1 MSQPRVIK
9 TILSVWSLLPMS
21 LACALLVSLAVT
33 PGHAQFTYT
42 DIFDMNCDTA
52 SINGACDAYN
62 VGLLWL
68 WTDGN
73 LYGTAYQVES
83 PYCGMIFNV
92 STSGAYTNVLN
103 FTGSTGKVKGCA
115 EWAGLTPA
123 GTTSVT
129 FYGATTSDSF
139 GNGTPGEVFHFDP
152 STNAFKVL
160 HTFPAADSEYLAQP
174 VVGKDGSLYGATSA
188 TGATYRI
195 NGTTGGFTQLLN
207 SAPGGVHGPLFSAQ
221 DGNLYGTS
229 YDGGASGLGTVFSMT
244 TAGIINTVY
253 PFTSADGSFPN
264 SPLTQ
269 GADGYLY
276 GTALYGGT
284 GGIGSVFKVSTL
296 GVFTTLYSFGGAPD
310 GAYPMAGLLAASDG
324 NFYGTTV
331 GGGASDNGTIFE
343 ITKTGAYLKLF
354 DFTGSTGAVP
364 GSSPYTTLMQHPN
377 GSFYGLTFDGG
388 LNNFNKGVVYSL
400 TPVNLLSTVTLCC
413 NTFVILDQ
421 PVNILGVNLDQVVSV
436 TFAGAQAQF
445 QQNSPDYVMAF
456 VPSGA
461 VDGPVVVTAINSA
474 GGEEQL
480 QSQQNLHI
488 LPTITNLDPTSG
500 SAGTSVGI
508 VGGGFA
514 GATKVSFGGV
524 KAGFTVDTPSLIQAT
539 VPARAKTGKV
549 RVTTRNGTAT
559 SQQVFTVN

>member
-1 MSQPRVIK
+1 MSYSRIVK
-9 TILSVWSLLPMS
+9 TMLNLVGLLPTA
-21 LACALLVSLAVT
+21 LACALLASLAVT
-33 PGHAQFTYT
+33 PAHAQFTYT

-52 SINGACDAYN
+52 PFNGACDAYN
-62 VGLLWL
+62 IGPLWL

-73 LYGTAYQVES
+73 LYGTAYQVAS
-83 PYCGMIFNV
+83 PYCDMIFNV
-92 STSGAYTNVLN
+92 STSGSYTNVLN

-115 EWAGLTPA
+115 EFAGLTPA
-123 GTTSVT
+123 GTTAVT
-129 FYGATTSDSF
+129 FYGATTSNSF

-160 HTFPAADSEYLAQP
+160 HSFTAGDSEYLAQP
-174 VVGKDGSLYGATSA
+174 IVGKDGNLYGATSA

-195 NGTTGGFTQLLN
+195 NATTGGFTQLPN

-221 DGNLYGTS
+221 DGTLYGTT

-244 TAGIINTVY
+244 TAGVINTVY
-253 PFTSADGSFPN
+253 PFTSADGSYPN

-284 GGIGSVFKVSTL
+284 GGMGSVFKVSTS
-296 GVFTTLYSFGGAPD
+296 GVFTTVYSFGVAPD
-310 GAYPMAGLLAASDG
+310 GAYPIAGLLAASDG
-324 NFYGTTV
+324 NFYGTTI
-331 GGGASDNGTIFE
+331 GGGASKNGTIFE

-354 DFTGSTGAVP
+354 DFTGSTGAVL

-377 GSFYGLTFDGG
+377 GSFYGLTYEGG

-421 PVNILGVNLDQVVSV
+421 PVNILGVNLDQVLSV
-436 TFAGAQAQF
+436 TFGGAQAQF
-445 QQNSPDYVMAF
+445 QQISPGYLMAF

-461 VDGPVVVTAINSA
+461 LDGPVVVTVINPG

-500 SAGTSVGI
+500 PAGTSVGI

-514 GATKVSFGGV
+514 EATKVSFGGV
-524 KAGFTVDTPSLIQAT
+524 KASFTVNTPSLIQAT

-549 RVTTRNGTAT
+549 RVTTRNGIAT
-559 SQQVFTVN
+559 SQQIFTVN

>member
-1 MSQPRVIK
+1 MSYSRIVK
-9 TILSVWSLLPMS
+9 TTLNLVGLLPTA
-21 LACALLVSLAVT
+21 LACALLASLAVT
-33 PGHAQFTYT
+33 PAHAQFTYT

-52 SINGACDAYN
+52 LINGACDAYN
-62 VGLLWL
+62 VGPLWL

-73 LYGTAYQVES
+73 LYGTAYQVAS

-92 STSGAYTNVLN
+92 STSGSYTNVLN

-123 GTTSVT
+123 GTSAVT
-129 FYGATTSDSF
+129 FYGATTSNSF
-139 GNGTPGEVFHFDP
+139 GTGTPGEVFHFDP
-152 STNAFKVL
+152 SSNAFKVL
-160 HTFPAADSEYLAQP
+160 HTFTKGDSGYLAQP
-174 VVGKDGSLYGATSA
+174 VVGKDGNLYGATSA

-195 NGTTGGFTQLLN
+195 NGITGGFAQLPN

-221 DGNLYGTS
+221 DGTLYGTT

-244 TAGIINTVY
+244 TAGVINTVY
-253 PFTSADGSFPN
+253 PFTSADGSYPN

-276 GTALYGGT
+276 GTAFYGGT
-284 GGIGSVFKVSTL
+284 GGIGSVFKVSTS

-310 GAYPMAGLLAASDG
+310 GAYPIAGLLAATDG
-324 NFYGTTV
+324 NFYGTTT
-331 GGGASDNGTIFE
+331 GGGASGNGTIFE
-343 ITKTGAYLKLF
+343 ITKTGTYLKLF
-354 DFTGSTGAVP
+354 DFTGSTGAVL

-377 GSFYGLTFDGG
+377 GSFYGLTYEGG

-400 TPVNLLSTVTLCC
+400 TPVDLLSTVTLCC

-421 PVNILGVNLDQVVSV
+421 PVNIFGVNLDQVLSV

-445 QQNSPDYVMAF
+445 QQISPSYLMAF

-461 VDGPVVVTAINSA
+461 LDGPVVVTAINSA

-500 SAGTSVGI
+500 PAGTSVGI

-524 KAGFTVDTPSLIQAT
+524 KARFTVNTPSLIQAT

-549 RVTTRNGTAT
+549 RVTSRNGIAT
-559 SQQVFTVN
+559 SQQIFTVN